1 MKEIKIAIVGIGNC
15 ASALLQG
22 IEFYRQGK
30 SEEAIGLMHWDLGGY
45 SPTDIRVVAAWDID
59 RRKVGK
65 DVYEA
70 IHCLPNCTKIFCP
83 NMPPA
88 GVNVRMGRVLDGVA
102 EHMRAYDERYTFA
115 PADAAQPDKAEV
127 VRVLRETG
135 AEILLNYLPVGSEQ
149 ATRFYA
155 ECALEAGVS
164 LINNIPVFIV
174 SNQEWAA
181 RFEQA
186 GIPVIGDDIKS
197 QLGATIVHRT
207 LTRLFRNRGV
217 KIDSTYQLNF
227 GGNTDFLN
235 MLDRQRLQ
243 SKKISKTEAVTSQT
257 EQHLTGDHVHIGPSD
272 WVPSQKDNKIA
283 YIRLEGRL
291 FGDVPMNLECRLSVE
306 DSPNSAGV
314 VIDAIRC
321 LKLARERGVAGALTS
336 PSAYF
341 MKHPPVQYTD
351 DEACRLTEEFIRGEC
366 ER

>member
-30 SEEAIGLMHWDLGGY
+30 PEEAIGLMHWDVGGY
-45 SPTDIRVVAAWDID
+45 SPADIRIVAAWDID

-65 DVYEA
+65 DVHEA
-70 IHCLPNCTKIFCP
+70 IHSLPNCTQVFCP
-83 NMPPA
+83 NLPPA
-88 GVNVRMGRVLDGVA
+88 DVSVRMGRVLDGVA
-102 EHMRAYDERYTFA
+102 EHMRAYDERHTFA
-115 PADAAQPDKAEV
+115 PAEAAQPDKAEV

-174 SNQEWAA
+174 SDPEWAA
-181 RFEQA
+181 RFERA
-186 GIPVIGDDIKS
+186 GIPAIGDDIKS

-257 EQHLTGDHVHIGPSD
+257 EQRLTGDHVHIGPSD
-272 WVPSQKDNKIA
+272 WVPSQKDNKVA

-336 PSAYF
+336 PSSYF

-351 DEACRLTEEFIRGEC
+351 DEACRLTEGFIRGEC